1 MFFSSKYAI
10 IDNKY
15 LCAVFDNGYF
25 KNKSYYLHI
34 ILPEVMRYDNW
45 LVKENI
51 CYAGAVYDAWLLF
64 GL

>member
-1 MFFSSKYAI
+1 M
-10 IDNKY
+10 
-15 LCAVFDNGYF
+15 LLAVCDPFENEV
-25 KNKSYYLHI
+25 YYIRI

-51 CYAGAVYDAWLLF
+51 CYAGAVHDARLLF